1 MIRVADSSARLRI
14 LAARAR
20 PSVSGMRA
28 SSRTSANGRPRL
40 TAVPEGVQGR
50 QPVADRRR
58 LHLPAA
64 QPLLEDVAV
73 GGVVV
78 DDQHRQVAEQD
89 RRPGGGRLRRVRLAA
104 RTAP

>member
-1 MIRVADSSARLRI
+1 
-14 LAARAR
+14 
-20 PSVSGMRA
+20 MRA
-28 SSRTSANGRPRL
+28 SSSTSGYGRPQ
-40 TAVPEGVQGR
+40 ADGVPEGVQGR

-64 QPLLEDVAV
+64 QPLLQDVAV

-89 RRPGGGRLRRVRLAA
+89 RRPDRRPAPAGAAGA